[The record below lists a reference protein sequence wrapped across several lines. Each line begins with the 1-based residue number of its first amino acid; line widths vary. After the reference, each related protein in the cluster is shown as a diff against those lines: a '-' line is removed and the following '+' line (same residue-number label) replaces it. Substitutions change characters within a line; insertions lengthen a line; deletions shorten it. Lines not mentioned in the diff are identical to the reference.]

1 MSKIKFYGTMT
12 RNNVEK
18 KKGKKKERKK
28 GKKKKGSSFDDDR
41 SGDGSGVFFLEA
53 RVW

>member
-18 KKGKKKERKK
+18 KRKEKKKKGKKKE
-28 GKKKKGSSFDDDR
+28 SSLLMTE
-41 SGDGSGVFFLEA
+41 GDGSGLFLEA